1 MSDLNKQEPIDQNP
15 ANHNS
20 SNSNPVNQ
28 NIINCDFSSLN
39 IGIAVTGSYCTYDK
53 IFIEMKNLAELG
65 ANIYTIFSEHAS
77 STDSRFGNAS
87 DFMSRATEMT
97 GKEPITTI
105 PKAEPMG
112 PKGLLDIL
120 VIAPC
125 TGNTLSKLANG
136 ISDTTVLMAAK
147 GHLRNNKPLV
157 ISLST
162 NDALGMNLKNIGIL
176 LNTKN
181 IYFVPFGQDNYQA
194 KPNSMIAH
202 TELLADT
209 IALALTGK
217 QIQPVIV
224 SPHPNS

>member
-1 MSDLNKQEPIDQNP
+1 MSF
-15 ANHNS
+15 
-20 SNSNPVNQ
+20 
-28 NIINCDFSSLN
+28 DFHDKS
-39 IGIAVTGSYCTYDK
+39 IGIGFTGSFCTYEK
-53 IFIEMKNLAELG
+53 IFTALEALAETG
-65 ANIYTIFSEHAS
+65 ADLYPIFSEHAAS
-77 STDSRFGNAS
+77 IDSRFGDSAQ
-87 DFMSRATEMT
+87 FLARAKTLT
-97 GKEPITTI
+97 GKEPILSI
-105 PKAEPMG
+105 PGAEPIG
-112 PKGLLDIL
+112 PKSMLDIL

-147 GHLRNNKPLV
+147 SHLRNNRPLV

-194 KPNSMIAH
+194 KPNSMVAH
-202 TELLADT
+202 VSLLPDT
-209 IALALTGK
+209 IRQALDYK

-224 SPHPNS
+224 SH